1 MLMSAWGR
9 TVRVGLVEGGAS
21 LGKGVMEERR
31 SGHSSIA
38 RERVLSSMG
47 R

>member
-1 MLMSAWGR
+1 M
-9 TVRVGLVEGGAS
+9 RVGLVEDGAVS
-21 LGKGVMEERR
+21 SAGRGVREERR

-38 RERVLSSMG
+38 RERVLSKMG